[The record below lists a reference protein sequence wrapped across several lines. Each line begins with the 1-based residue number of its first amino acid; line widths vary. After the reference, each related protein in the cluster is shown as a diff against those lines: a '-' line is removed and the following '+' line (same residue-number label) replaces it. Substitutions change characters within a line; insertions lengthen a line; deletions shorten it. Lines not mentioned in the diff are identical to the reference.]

1 MPGKRSR
8 RRHLRTWW
16 RLNLRAWREGSSGA
30 ELSARPPWR
39 DGNCIELLPLGASL
53 FPALLQAWEGARS
66 SIWLETYIFHDDP
79 TGLELAEALM
89 RAARRGVQVRVM
101 VDGLGSNRSI
111 AELDRRFAEAGV
123 EFMVYRPWRRWLD
136 LLQRGHWRRLHR
148 KMCVV
153 DARVAFVGGIN
164 LIDDHFDIHHGWSTH
179 PRLDYAVRV
188 RGPVVAQVLR
198 SMHRLWLRTVATGS
212 VQRRLRHAPGPR
224 VLGSGSREQRKRY
237 LDELRAAGMLPVRR
251 ARRHRVHGHVPAG
264 AAARCAD
271 GSAPQRAA
279 LVLRDN
285 LLRRRAIEHCY
296 IEAIDA
302 ARESV
307 LLVCPYFY
315 PGKAFRDSLKA
326 AALRGVRVSLLLQG
340 RADYRAAAWAARA
353 LYREMLDA
361 GVLIHEYQ
369 RAYLHGKV
377 AVVDGVWATVGSS
390 NIDPLSLLVNR
401 EANVVVRDAGFAATL
416 TRHVHEQMRWALPID
431 HARLRSRVAWW
442 IRPLVAVG
450 ARLFIAL
457 AGGTRRY

>member
-1 MPGKRSR
+1 MRA
-8 RRHLRTWW
+8 WW
-16 RLNLRAWREGSSGA
+16 RLNLRAWRDDGGRA
-30 ELSARPPWR
+30 EIASRPPWR
-39 DGNCIELLPLGASL
+39 DGNRVELLPLGASL
-53 FPALLQAWEGARS
+53 FPALQQAWDAARS

-79 TGLELAEALM
+79 TGLELAECLI

-101 VDGLGSNRSI
+101 VDGLGSHRSI
-111 AELDRRFAEAGV
+111 AELDRRFAAAGV
-123 EFMVYRPWRRWLD
+123 EFMVYRPWRAWVD

-164 LIDDHFDIHHGWSTH
+164 LIDDCFDIHHGWSPH

-188 RGPVVAQVLR
+188 HGPVVLQVLR
-198 SMHRLWLRTVATGS
+198 SMRRLWLRTVATGS

-224 VLGSGSREQRKRY
+224 VLGSGSREQRRRY
-237 LDELRAAGMLPVRR
+237 LDELRAAGVLPAPR
-251 ARRHRVHGHVPAG
+251 ARRAG
-264 AAARCAD
+264 TRAAA
-271 GSAPQRAA
+271 APAAAAQHFAEAQATQRAA

-296 IEAIDA
+296 IQAIDA
-302 ARESV
+302 ARESI

-315 PGKAFRDSLKA
+315 PGKAFRQSLKA

-340 RADYRAAAWAARA
+340 RADYRAAAWAAQA
-353 LYREMLDA
+353 LYRELLDA
-361 GVLIHEYQ
+361 GVDIHEYQ
-369 RAYLHGKV
+369 RAFLHGKV

-401 EANVVVRDAGFAATL
+401 EANVVVHDAAFAATL
-416 TRHVHEQMRWALPID
+416 TRHVESQMHWALPID
-431 HARLRSRVAWW
+431 RVRLRARVAWW
-442 IRPLVAVG
+442 TRPLVGVV